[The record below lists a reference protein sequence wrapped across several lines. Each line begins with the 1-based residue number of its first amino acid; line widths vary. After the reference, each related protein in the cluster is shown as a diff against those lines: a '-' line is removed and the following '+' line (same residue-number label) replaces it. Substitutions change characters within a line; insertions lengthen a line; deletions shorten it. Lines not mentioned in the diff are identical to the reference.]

1 VKSLCETAINSGS
14 YEAKE
19 VFVSIGLKAID
30 YHHITSNESSSSSS
44 SSSSTSVDSSSFP
57 TVLSKDDAFVQL
69 NGQSK
74 IEVDENGIFISI
86 PTMPT
91 NENKSTRSTL
101 NTGRRGLRIA
111 VSSHMKVV
119 CVQSSSLILSI
130 PVKRKNIENTLTSS
144 SVEGDDDGSTV
155 EKTEGGGGEK
165 EQTTPAAEG
174 EREERKK
181 SKDGNGHEEEKMRQ
195 FLSSSILAIPWIY
208 EGHSLSPAAYIAEN
222 ESKLTLEER
231 EKVLK
236 EAEEDSIIFANTV
249 VCLAE
254 FISSVP
260 EETTEEILIC
270 FSCSEKIIR
279 DILGIMIKLNCCFS
293 NDMNRYDRLA
303 LSFPWLLDDD
313 EQQQLIDNEG
323 YLTVEGEGSG
333 RESGGGNSQR
343 KGIEE
348 VSLEN
353 NELKKRLKTIEEE
366 NSLLKRERNELTKQ
380 LLETK
385 EEISLLKVKGS
396 TTGGGPPSTSSLEN
410 RISTTAVTEDGKI
423 EDNNSSHSEGK
434 SSVFSDGIISIS
446 EKSEELKE
454 LATKII
460 ELETKLNISMKKEVS
475 TFY

>member
-1 VKSLCETAINSGS
+1 VKSLCETSINSGS

-19 VFVSIGLKAID
+19 VFVSVGLKAID
-30 YHHITSNESSSSSS
+30 YHHTTSNESSSSTSSFSS
-44 SSSSTSVDSSSFP
+44 SSLLSNDSSTFP
-57 TVLSKDDAFVQL
+57 TVLSKDNAFVQL

-91 NENKSTRSTL
+91 IDHNNTKSTRSSL

-111 VSSHMKVV
+111 GSSQMKLV

-130 PVKRKNIENTLTSS
+130 PVKRKTIENTSS
-144 SVEGDDDGSTV
+144 SSSSTEDEDS
-155 EKTEGGGGEK
+155 EKPEMVNGEK
-165 EQTTPAAEG
+165 EPTT
-174 EREERKK
+174 ERKEERKK
-181 SKDGNGHEEEKMRQ
+181 SKEGNGGNEEEKMRQ
-195 FLSSSILAIPWIY
+195 FLSSSILAIPWTY

-222 ESKLTLEER
+222 ESKLSLEER
-231 EKVLK
+231 EKLLK

-249 VCLAE
+249 VMLAE

-260 EETTEEILIC
+260 ENTEEILIC
-270 FSCSEKIIR
+270 FSCSDKSTR
-279 DILGIMIKLNCCFS
+279 DLLGILMKLNCCFPL
-293 NDMNRYDRLA
+293 DMNRYDRLA
-303 LSFPWLLDDD
+303 SSFPWLLDEE
-313 EQQQLIDNEG
+313 EQQQLMDSD
-323 YLTVEGEGSG
+323 YLTVEGDSG
-333 RESGGGNSQR
+333 RESGGGGGSQR

-353 NELKKRLKTIEEE
+353 NDLKKRLKTIEEE

-385 EEISLLKVKGS
+385 EEMSMLKVKGS
-396 TTGGGPPSTSSLEN
+396 SVSTGGAAPLSLEN
-410 RISTTAVTEDGKI
+410 RTSVTEEGKL

-446 EKSEELKE
+446 EKSEEIKE

-460 ELETKLNISMKKEVS
+460 ELETKLNISMKKEVKS
-475 TFY
+475 V